1 MTYYF
6 IYTAEGPYV
15 GAGLELRLKIDWEGS
30 KVDLQQHLNELGY
43 QAWFN
48 NWESFGGF
56 DDEDDLGVEP
66 EADYCF
72 EEVSKDE
79 YDNCG
84 LFDFTELNSE
94 INDDTSN

>member
-6 IYTAEGPYV
+6 IYRAEGPYA
-15 GAGLELRLKIDWEGS
+15 GANIEVRLKIDWEGS
-30 KVDLQQHLNELGY
+30 KETLLQYLDELGY
-43 QAWFN
+43 QTWAD

-56 DDEDDLGVEP
+56 DNYDEVIEP
-66 EADYCF
+66 EADYYF

-84 LFDFTELNSE
+84 LNRFAESGLN
-94 INDDTSN
+94 IDDNISN